1 MSGYVQQLPFKQR
14 AKKALVAAWS
24 AGAAASLATFGASLA
39 TEVPRTRDGWL
50 AIGGAAIGVG
60 IGAALV
66 AGRATYNTRNAG
78 TVNGS
83 EPPAASGSVHGGH
96 L

>member
-1 MSGYVQQLPFKQR
+1 MTVQLAPFGQR
-14 AKKALVAAWS
+14 AKKALVAAWVAGVS
-24 AGAAASLATFGASLA
+24 AALAAFGASLA

-66 AGRATYNTRNAG
+66 AGRATFNAENTGVGAPEGPTRFAQG
-78 TVNGS
+78 G
-83 EPPAASGSVHGGH
+83 PVH
-96 L
+96 